1 MGCLIGLHLLR
12 PMIDRSRRGR
22 KKTVKKKKGIE
33 SGRREK
39 KLREIAF
46 AGRKRNGATLHFQP
60 AWLIAVSGHR

>member
-1 MGCLIGLHLLR
+1 MS
-12 PMIDRSRRGR
+12 DRSRLGR

-46 AGRKRNGATLHFQP
+46 AGRKREGLPYIFTL
-60 AWLIAVSGHR
+60 LV